1 MMELLDGVQRELGSG
16 VPNKTK
22 ATLDAF
28 RGRLD
33 ETSAARKRKRF
44 ERELEA
50 FLQSKPALRAASE
63 RYVCEKIPPAI
74 EAAVAAMMRALPLL
88 RTIHKDRAVREI
100 GTVSK
105 TRKRK
110 RKHKGG

>member
-1 MMELLDGVQRELGSG
+1 MMELLDGVQRELGSA

-22 ATLDAF
+22 AALDAF
-28 RGRLD
+28 RERLD
-33 ETSAARKRKRF
+33 EISVVRKRQRF

-63 RYVCEKIPPAI
+63 RYLCERIPPAI

-88 RTIHKDRAVREI
+88 RTKHKDRAVRQI
-100 GTVSK
+100 RTTPK
-105 TRKRK
+105 ARKRR
-110 RKHKGG
+110 RKNKSG